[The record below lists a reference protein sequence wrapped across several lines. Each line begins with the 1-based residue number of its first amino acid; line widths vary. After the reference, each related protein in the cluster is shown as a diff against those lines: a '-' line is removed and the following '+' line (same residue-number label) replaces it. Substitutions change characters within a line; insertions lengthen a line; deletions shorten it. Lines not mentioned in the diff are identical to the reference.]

1 MKTKIM
7 ITNNANTMRVSFL
20 VILASLM
27 CMTTMSAQ
35 NTQSHQPMTYST
47 TGALIEVGDS
57 VMISRDTTH
66 YQTKEHIIHWA
77 FNKVHIIRQVNSKY
91 HPNSVLL
98 KGIYSWIS
106 ADAAIPLNRNKQYPY
121 DPNAAHHSEN
131 GAAEADHTMENAV
144 AEGTAADTVVSG
156 AELDSDD
163 SNKGKNKK
171 GRSKKDR
178 NTKKNNKASKKA
190 KGKNSASKAETTS
203 MSSTAEAAEIANYET
218 PNSGTSASSNTESVG
233 AATVGTVGYGTLGSV
248 GTVETSE
255 STTTTTITDR
265 SNPAGDSQMAKTAGD
280 SQMTEIDVVSQ
291 FANDA
296 LVSDMANVAGSM
308 GAGSMAGG
316 AGDAWNDSAMLAR
329 RDSLADIVYKRVM
342 DELAK
347 QKEIDSLMNN
357 VDRFSIGLRG
367 GFASTMADPTPTMP
381 LGYDLRFDL
390 QYAHYWMNNPKK
402 HMIGLMTGLSLGY
415 MYTNR
420 DIVWD
425 EEFTRNTSDGD
436 VHYHVTAD
444 NIRETNKQ
452 LQLEMPLMFS
462 MVSTNGFYL
471 NLGPRVLLP
480 IRTPFEQVITN
491 GHIVATDLETTDVM
505 TDNVVYGYLNED
517 QIKISGMTKQKF
529 DITVLVGMELGYE
542 FRFASGNSVGLGVYA
557 NYGVYS
563 TYSNRPLGT
572 IIDVTAPNYD
582 KIGSVDVYSM
592 TDAYTR
598 KMGHLDAGIKLSF
611 NFDSRK

>member
-121 DPNAAHHSEN
+121 DPNTAHHSDEGN

-144 AEGTAADTVVSG
+144 AEGTAADAVVSG

-178 NTKKNNKASKKA
+178 GTKKNNKASKKA
-190 KGKNSASKAETTS
+190 KGKNSAA
-203 MSSTAEAAEIANYET
+203 AEATASSDENAM
-218 PNSGTSASSNTESVG
+218 SGTATSTSSSASSTEG
-233 AATVGTVGYGTLGSV
+233 IGDATSSTTGYGTLESV
-248 GTVETSE
+248 
-255 STTTTTITDR
+255 
-265 SNPAGDSQMAKTAGD
+265 NPAESSDMEATASASNRSDDNVVSQMAN
-280 SQMTEIDVVSQ
+280 DVI
-291 FANDA
+291 AA
-296 LVSDMANVAGSM
+296 DMANVAGSM

-329 RDSLADIVYKRVM
+329 RDSLAEIVYKRVM

-347 QKEIDSLMNN
+347 QQEIDSLMNN

-402 HMIGLMTGLSLGY
+402 HMIGLMTGLSVGY

-420 DIVWD
+420 DIVWN
-425 EEFTRNTSDGD
+425 EEFTRSTSDGD

-462 MVSTNGFYL
+462 MVTTNGFYL
-471 NLGPRVLLP
+471 NVGPRVLLP

>member
-1 MKTKIM
+1 
-7 ITNNANTMRVSFL
+7 MRVSFL

-144 AEGTAADTVVSG
+144 AEGTAADAVVSG

-178 NTKKNNKASKKA
+178 STKKNNKASKKA

-203 MSSTAEAAEIANYET
+203 MSSTEEAAEIANYET

-233 AATVGTVGYGTLGSV
+233 AATVGTVGYGTLESV
-248 GTVETSE
+248 GTVEASE
-255 STTTTTITDR
+255 STTTTTVTDR
-265 SNPAGDSQMAKTAGD
+265 TNPAGD

-296 LVSDMANVAGSM
+296 LVSDMANVAGGQATSPM
-308 GAGSMAGG
+308 DAGYA
-316 AGDAWNDSAMLAR
+316 DAWNDSAMFAR

-342 DELAK
+342 EELAK
-347 QKEIDSLMNN
+347 QQEIDSLMNN

-415 MYTNR
+415 MCTNR

-444 NIRETNKQ
+444 NVRETNKQ

-471 NLGPRVLLP
+471 NVGPRVLLP

>member
-1 MKTKIM
+1 
-7 ITNNANTMRVSFL
+7 MRVSFL

-144 AEGTAADTVVSG
+144 AEGTAADAVVSG

-178 NTKKNNKASKKA
+178 GTKKNNKASKKA

-233 AATVGTVGYGTLGSV
+233 AATVGTVGYGTLESV
-248 GTVETSE
+248 GIVEASE

-265 SNPAGDSQMAKTAGD
+265 SNPAGD

-296 LVSDMANVAGSM
+296 LVSDMANVAGVQATSPM
-308 GAGSMAGG
+308 DAGYA
-316 AGDAWNDSAMLAR
+316 DAWNDSVMLAR
-329 RDSLADIVYKRVM
+329 RDSLAEIVYKRVM

-347 QKEIDSLMNN
+347 QQEIDSLMNN

-402 HMIGLMTGLSLGY
+402 HMIGLLTGLSVGY
-415 MYTNR
+415 MCTNR

-462 MVSTNGFYL
+462 MVTTNGFYL

>member
-1 MKTKIM
+1 
-7 ITNNANTMRVSFL
+7 MRVSFL

-265 SNPAGDSQMAKTAGD
+265 SNPAGDSQMAKTAGDSQMAKTAGD

>member
-1 MKTKIM
+1 
-7 ITNNANTMRVSFL
+7 MRVSFL

>member
-1 MKTKIM
+1 
-7 ITNNANTMRVSFL
+7 MRVSFL

-121 DPNAAHHSEN
+121 DPNAAHHSDEGN
-131 GAAEADHTMENAV
+131 DAAEADHTMENAV
-144 AEGTAADTVVSG
+144 AEGTAADAVVSG

-178 NTKKNNKASKKA
+178 GTKKNSKASKKA
-190 KGKNSASKAETTS
+190 KGKNSAAAEATASSDENAMSGTATS
-203 MSSTAEAAEIANYET
+203 TSSSESSTKGIGDA
-218 PNSGTSASSNTESVG
+218 TSST
-233 AATVGTVGYGTLGSV
+233 TGYGTLESV
-248 GTVETSE
+248 
-255 STTTTTITDR
+255 
-265 SNPAGDSQMAKTAGD
+265 NPAESSDIEATASASNRGDDNVVSQMAN
-280 SQMTEIDVVSQ
+280 DVI
-291 FANDA
+291 AA
-296 LVSDMANVAGSM
+296 DMANVAGSM

-329 RDSLADIVYKRVM
+329 RDSLAEIVYKRVM
-342 DELAK
+342 EELAK
-347 QKEIDSLMNN
+347 QQEIDSLMNN

-402 HMIGLMTGLSLGY
+402 HMLGLMTGLSLGY
-415 MYTNR
+415 MCTNR

-462 MVSTNGFYL
+462 MVTTNGFYL
-471 NLGPRVLLP
+471 NVGPRVLLP

>member
-1 MKTKIM
+1 
-7 ITNNANTMRVSFL
+7 MRVSFL

-35 NTQSHQPMTYST
+35 HTQSHQPMTYST

-121 DPNAAHHSEN
+121 DPNTAHHSDEGN
-131 GAAEADHTMENAV
+131 DAAEMHNAAENV
-144 AEGTAADTVVSG
+144 ASEAAATDLAQSNVVV
-156 AELDSDD
+156 DSDD
-163 SNKGKNKK
+163 TDKGKNKK
-171 GRSKKDR
+171 GRSKKNR
-178 NTKKNNKASKKA
+178 STKKNSKASKKA
-190 KGKNSASKAETTS
+190 KDKNSAA
-203 MSSTAEAAEIANYET
+203 AEATASSDENAM
-218 PNSGTSASSNTESVG
+218 SGTATSTSSSASSIEG
-233 AATVGTVGYGTLGSV
+233 IGDATSSTTGYGTLESV
-248 GTVETSE
+248 
-255 STTTTTITDR
+255 
-265 SNPAGDSQMAKTAGD
+265 NPAESSDMEATASASNRGDDNVVSQMAN
-280 SQMTEIDVVSQ
+280 DVI
-291 FANDA
+291 AA
-296 LVSDMANVAGSM
+296 DMANV
-308 GAGSMAGG
+308 

-342 DELAK
+342 EELAK
-347 QKEIDSLMNN
+347 QQKIDSLMNN

-402 HMIGLMTGLSLGY
+402 HMLGLMTGLSLGY
-415 MYTNR
+415 MCTNR

-425 EEFTRNTSDGD
+425 EEFTRSTSDGD

-462 MVSTNGFYL
+462 MVTTNGFYL
-471 NLGPRVLLP
+471 NVGPRVLLP

-505 TDNVVYGYLNED
+505 TDNIIYGYLNED

-529 DITVLVGMELGYE
+529 DITVLVGVELGYE

>member
-1 MKTKIM
+1 
-7 ITNNANTMRVSFL
+7 MRVSFL
-20 VILASLM
+20 VILVSLM

-144 AEGTAADTVVSG
+144 AEGTAADAVVSG

-178 NTKKNNKASKKA
+178 STKKNNKASKKA

-233 AATVGTVGYGTLGSV
+233 AATVGTVGYGTLESV
-248 GTVETSE
+248 GTVEASE
-255 STTTTTITDR
+255 STTMTTVTDR
-265 SNPAGDSQMAKTAGD
+265 SNPAGD

-296 LVSDMANVAGSM
+296 LVSDMANVAGGQATSPM
-308 GAGSMAGG
+308 DAGYA
-316 AGDAWNDSAMLAR
+316 DAWNDSVMLAR
-329 RDSLADIVYKRVM
+329 RDSLAEIVYKRVM

-367 GFASTMADPTPTMP
+367 GFASTMANPTPTMP

-415 MYTNR
+415 MCTNR

-444 NIRETNKQ
+444 NVRETNKQ

>member
-1 MKTKIM
+1 
-7 ITNNANTMRVSFL
+7 MRVSFL
-20 VILASLM
+20 VILVSLM

-144 AEGTAADTVVSG
+144 AEGTAADAVVSG

-178 NTKKNNKASKKA
+178 GTKKNNKASKKA

-233 AATVGTVGYGTLGSV
+233 AATVGTVGYGTLESV
-248 GTVETSE
+248 GIVEASE

-265 SNPAGDSQMAKTAGD
+265 SNPAGD

-296 LVSDMANVAGSM
+296 LVSDMANVAGVQATSPM
-308 GAGSMAGG
+308 DAGYA
-316 AGDAWNDSAMLAR
+316 DAWNDSVMLAR
-329 RDSLADIVYKRVM
+329 RDSLAEIVYKRVM

-444 NIRETNKQ
+444 NVRETNKQ

>member
-1 MKTKIM
+1 MKTRIM

-121 DPNAAHHSEN
+121 DPNTAHHSNEGN
-131 GAAEADHTMENAV
+131 DAAEMHNAAENV
-144 AEGTAADTVVSG
+144 ASEAAATDLAQSNVV
-156 AELDSDD
+156 ADSDD
-163 SNKGKNKK
+163 TDKGKKRK
-171 GRSKKDR
+171 VRSKKNR
-178 NTKKNNKASKKA
+178 STKKNSKASKKA
-190 KGKNSASKAETTS
+190 KDKSSAA
-203 MSSTAEAAEIANYET
+203 AEATASSDENAM
-218 PNSGTSASSNTESVG
+218 SGTATSTSSSASSTEGIGDATSSTTGYGSLESV
-233 AATVGTVGYGTLGSV
+233 
-248 GTVETSE
+248 
-255 STTTTTITDR
+255 
-265 SNPAGDSQMAKTAGD
+265 NPAESSDMEATASASNRGDDNVVSQMAN
-280 SQMTEIDVVSQ
+280 DVI
-291 FANDA
+291 AA
-296 LVSDMANVAGSM
+296 DMANVAGSM

-342 DELAK
+342 EELAK
-347 QKEIDSLMNN
+347 QQEIDSLMNN

-402 HMIGLMTGLSLGY
+402 HMLGLMTGLSLGY
-415 MYTNR
+415 MCTNR

-462 MVSTNGFYL
+462 MVTTNGFYL

>member
-1 MKTKIM
+1 
-7 ITNNANTMRVSFL
+7 MRVSFL

-35 NTQSHQPMTYST
+35 HTQSHQPMTYST

-121 DPNAAHHSEN
+121 DPNTAHHSDEGN
-131 GAAEADHTMENAV
+131 DAAEMHNAAENV
-144 AEGTAADTVVSG
+144 ASEAAATDLAQSNVVV
-156 AELDSDD
+156 DSDD
-163 SNKGKNKK
+163 TDKGKNKK
-171 GRSKKDR
+171 GRSKKNR
-178 NTKKNNKASKKA
+178 STKKNSKASKKA
-190 KGKNSASKAETTS
+190 KDKNSAA
-203 MSSTAEAAEIANYET
+203 AEATASSDENAM
-218 PNSGTSASSNTESVG
+218 SGTATSTSSSASSIEG
-233 AATVGTVGYGTLGSV
+233 IGDATSSTTGYGTLESV
-248 GTVETSE
+248 
-255 STTTTTITDR
+255 
-265 SNPAGDSQMAKTAGD
+265 NPAESSDMEATASASNRGDDNVVSQMAN
-280 SQMTEIDVVSQ
+280 DVI
-291 FANDA
+291 AA
-296 LVSDMANVAGSM
+296 DMANV
-308 GAGSMAGG
+308 

-342 DELAK
+342 EELAK
-347 QKEIDSLMNN
+347 QQKIDSLMNN

-402 HMIGLMTGLSLGY
+402 HMLGLMTGLSLGY

-425 EEFTRNTSDGD
+425 EEFTRSTSDGD

-462 MVSTNGFYL
+462 MVTTNGFYL
-471 NLGPRVLLP
+471 NVGPRVLLP

-505 TDNVVYGYLNED
+505 TDNIIYGYLNED

-529 DITVLVGMELGYE
+529 DITVLVGVELGYE

>member
-1 MKTKIM
+1 
-7 ITNNANTMRVSFL
+7 MRVSFL

-121 DPNAAHHSEN
+121 DPNTAHHSNEGN
-131 GAAEADHTMENAV
+131 DAAEMHNAAENV
-144 AEGTAADTVVSG
+144 ASEAAATDLAQSNVV
-156 AELDSDD
+156 ADSDD
-163 SNKGKNKK
+163 TDKGKKRK
-171 GRSKKDR
+171 VRSKKNR
-178 NTKKNNKASKKA
+178 STKKNSKASKKA
-190 KGKNSASKAETTS
+190 KDKSSAA
-203 MSSTAEAAEIANYET
+203 AEATASSDENAM
-218 PNSGTSASSNTESVG
+218 SGTATSTSSSASSTEGIGDATSSTTGYGSLESV
-233 AATVGTVGYGTLGSV
+233 
-248 GTVETSE
+248 
-255 STTTTTITDR
+255 
-265 SNPAGDSQMAKTAGD
+265 NPAESSDMEATASASNRGDDNVVSQMAN
-280 SQMTEIDVVSQ
+280 DVI
-291 FANDA
+291 AA
-296 LVSDMANVAGSM
+296 DMANVAGSM
-308 GAGSMAGG
+308 GAGSM

-342 DELAK
+342 EELAK
-347 QKEIDSLMNN
+347 QQEIDSLMNN

-415 MYTNR
+415 MCTNR

-462 MVSTNGFYL
+462 MVTTNGFYL
-471 NLGPRVLLP
+471 NVGPRVLLP

-505 TDNVVYGYLNED
+505 TDNIIYGYLNED

>member
-1 MKTKIM
+1 
-7 ITNNANTMRVSFL
+7 MRVSFL

-144 AEGTAADTVVSG
+144 AEGTAADAVVSG

-178 NTKKNNKASKKA
+178 STKKNNKASKKA

-265 SNPAGDSQMAKTAGD
+265 SNPAGDSQMAKTAGDSQMAKTAGD

>member
-1 MKTKIM
+1 
-7 ITNNANTMRVSFL
+7 MRVSFL

-131 GAAEADHTMENAV
+131 GAVEADHTMENAV
-144 AEGTAADTVVSG
+144 AEGTAADAVVSG

-178 NTKKNNKASKKA
+178 GTKKNNKASKKA
-190 KGKNSASKAETTS
+190 KGKNSAA
-203 MSSTAEAAEIANYET
+203 AEATASSDENAM
-218 PNSGTSASSNTESVG
+218 SGTATSTSSSASSTEG
-233 AATVGTVGYGTLGSV
+233 IGDATSSTTGYGTLESV
-248 GTVETSE
+248 
-255 STTTTTITDR
+255 
-265 SNPAGDSQMAKTAGD
+265 NPAESSDMEATASASNRGDDNVVSQMAN
-280 SQMTEIDVVSQ
+280 DVI
-291 FANDA
+291 AA
-296 LVSDMANVAGSM
+296 DMANVAGSM

-316 AGDAWNDSAMLAR
+316 ASDAWNDSAMLAR
-329 RDSLADIVYKRVM
+329 RDSLAEIVYKRVM
-342 DELAK
+342 EELAK
-347 QKEIDSLMNN
+347 QQEIDSLMNN

-462 MVSTNGFYL
+462 MVTTNGFCL
-471 NLGPRVLLP
+471 NVGPRVLLP

>member
-20 VILASLM
+20 VILVSLM

-144 AEGTAADTVVSG
+144 AEGTAADAVVSG
-156 AELDSDD
+156 TELDSDD

-178 NTKKNNKASKKA
+178 STKKNNKASKKA
-190 KGKNSASKAETTS
+190 KGKNSASKVETTS
-203 MSSTAEAAEIANYET
+203 MSSTEEAAEIANYET
-218 PNSGTSASSNTESVG
+218 PNLGTSASSNTESVG
-233 AATVGTVGYGTLGSV
+233 AATVGTVGYGTLESV
-248 GTVETSE
+248 GTVEASE
-255 STTTTTITDR
+255 STTMTTVTDR
-265 SNPAGDSQMAKTAGD
+265 SNPAGD

-296 LVSDMANVAGSM
+296 LVSDMANVAGGQATSPM
-308 GAGSMAGG
+308 DAGYA
-316 AGDAWNDSAMLAR
+316 DAWNDSVMLAR
-329 RDSLADIVYKRVM
+329 RDSLAEIVYKRVM

-367 GFASTMADPTPTMP
+367 GFASTMANPTPTMP

-415 MYTNR
+415 MCTNR

-444 NIRETNKQ
+444 NVRETNKQ

>member
-1 MKTKIM
+1 
-7 ITNNANTMRVSFL
+7 MRVSFL

-144 AEGTAADTVVSG
+144 AEGTAADAVVSG

-178 NTKKNNKASKKA
+178 GTKKNNKASKKA
-190 KGKNSASKAETTS
+190 KGKNTAA
-203 MSSTAEAAEIANYET
+203 AEATASSDENT
-218 PNSGTSASSNTESVG
+218 MSGTATSTSSSASSTEG
-233 AATVGTVGYGTLGSV
+233 IGDATSSTTGYGTLESV
-248 GTVETSE
+248 
-255 STTTTTITDR
+255 
-265 SNPAGDSQMAKTAGD
+265 NPAESSDMEATASASNRGDGNVVSQMAN
-280 SQMTEIDVVSQ
+280 DVI
-291 FANDA
+291 AA
-296 LVSDMANVAGSM
+296 DMANVAGSM
-308 GAGSMAGG
+308 GAGNMAGG
-316 AGDAWNDSAMLAR
+316 ASDAWNDSVMLAR
-329 RDSLADIVYKRVM
+329 RDSLAEIVYKRVM

-415 MYTNR
+415 MCTNR

-444 NIRETNKQ
+444 NVRETNKQ

-598 KMGHLDAGIKLSF
+598 KMGHLDVGIKLSF

>member
-1 MKTKIM
+1 
-7 ITNNANTMRVSFL
+7 MRVSFL

-35 NTQSHQPMTYST
+35 HTQSHQPMTYST

-121 DPNAAHHSEN
+121 DPNTAHHSDEGN
-131 GAAEADHTMENAV
+131 DAAEMHNAAENV
-144 AEGTAADTVVSG
+144 ASEAAATDFAQSNVV
-156 AELDSDD
+156 ADSDD
-163 SNKGKNKK
+163 TDKGKNRK
-171 GRSKKDR
+171 GRSKKNR
-178 NTKKNNKASKKA
+178 STKKNSKASKKA
-190 KGKNSASKAETTS
+190 KDKNSAA
-203 MSSTAEAAEIANYET
+203 AEATASSDENAM
-218 PNSGTSASSNTESVG
+218 SGTATSTSSSASSTEGIGDATSSTTGSGTLESV
-233 AATVGTVGYGTLGSV
+233 
-248 GTVETSE
+248 
-255 STTTTTITDR
+255 
-265 SNPAGDSQMAKTAGD
+265 NPAESSDMEVTASASNRGDDNVVSQMAN
-280 SQMTEIDVVSQ
+280 DVI
-291 FANDA
+291 AA
-296 LVSDMANVAGSM
+296 DMANVAGSM
-308 GAGSMAGG
+308 GAGSMAG
-316 AGDAWNDSAMLAR
+316 DAWNDSAMLAR
-329 RDSLADIVYKRVM
+329 RDSIADIVYKRVM
-342 DELAK
+342 EELAK
-347 QKEIDSLMNN
+347 QQEIDSLMNN

-402 HMIGLMTGLSLGY
+402 HMLGLMTGLSLGY

-425 EEFTRNTSDGD
+425 EEFTRSTSDGD

-462 MVSTNGFYL
+462 MVTTNGFYL
-471 NLGPRVLLP
+471 NVGPRVLLP

-505 TDNVVYGYLNED
+505 TDNIIYGYLNED

>member
-1 MKTKIM
+1 
-7 ITNNANTMRVSFL
+7 MRVSFL

-35 NTQSHQPMTYST
+35 HTQSHQPMTYST

-121 DPNAAHHSEN
+121 DPNTAHHSDEGN
-131 GAAEADHTMENAV
+131 DAAEMHNAAENV
-144 AEGTAADTVVSG
+144 ASEAAATDLAQSNVV
-156 AELDSDD
+156 ADSDD
-163 SNKGKNKK
+163 TDKAKKRK
-171 GRSKKDR
+171 GRSKKNR
-178 NTKKNNKASKKA
+178 STKKNSKASKKA
-190 KGKNSASKAETTS
+190 KDKNS
-203 MSSTAEAAEIANYET
+203 EAAEAT
-218 PNSGTSASSNTESVG
+218 ASSDENAMT
-233 AATVGTVGYGTLGSV
+233 TGYGTLESV
-248 GTVETSE
+248 
-255 STTTTTITDR
+255 
-265 SNPAGDSQMAKTAGD
+265 NPAESSDMEATASASNRGDDNVVSQMANNVIA
-280 SQMTEIDVVSQ
+280 
-291 FANDA
+291 A
-296 LVSDMANVAGSM
+296 DMANV
-308 GAGSMAGG
+308 

-342 DELAK
+342 EELAK
-347 QKEIDSLMNN
+347 QQKIDSLMNN

-402 HMIGLMTGLSLGY
+402 HMLGLMTGLSLGY

-425 EEFTRNTSDGD
+425 EEFTRSTSDGD

-462 MVSTNGFYL
+462 MVTTNGFYL
-471 NLGPRVLLP
+471 NVGPRVLLP

-505 TDNVVYGYLNED
+505 TDNVIYGYLNAD

-529 DITVLVGMELGYE
+529 DITVLVGVELGYE

>member
-1 MKTKIM
+1 
-7 ITNNANTMRVSFL
+7 MRVSFL

-35 NTQSHQPMTYST
+35 HTQSHQPMTYST

-121 DPNAAHHSEN
+121 DPNTAHHSDEGN
-131 GAAEADHTMENAV
+131 DAAEMHNAAENV
-144 AEGTAADTVVSG
+144 ASEAATDLAQSNVV
-156 AELDSDD
+156 ADSDD
-163 SNKGKNKK
+163 TDKAKKRK
-171 GRSKKDR
+171 GRSKKNR
-178 NTKKNNKASKKA
+178 STKKNSKASKKA
-190 KGKNSASKAETTS
+190 KDKNS
-203 MSSTAEAAEIANYET
+203 EAAEAT
-218 PNSGTSASSNTESVG
+218 ASSDENAMT
-233 AATVGTVGYGTLGSV
+233 TGYGTLESV
-248 GTVETSE
+248 
-255 STTTTTITDR
+255 
-265 SNPAGDSQMAKTAGD
+265 NPAESSDMEATASASNRGDDNVVSQMAN
-280 SQMTEIDVVSQ
+280 DVI
-291 FANDA
+291 AA
-296 LVSDMANVAGSM
+296 DMANV
-308 GAGSMAGG
+308 

-342 DELAK
+342 EELAK
-347 QKEIDSLMNN
+347 QQEIDSLMNN

-402 HMIGLMTGLSLGY
+402 HMLGLMTGLSLGY

-462 MVSTNGFYL
+462 MVTTNGFYL
-471 NLGPRVLLP
+471 NVGPRVLLP

-505 TDNVVYGYLNED
+505 TDNIIYGYLNED

-529 DITVLVGMELGYE
+529 DITVLVGVELGYE

>member
-1 MKTKIM
+1 
-7 ITNNANTMRVSFL
+7 MRVSFL

-121 DPNAAHHSEN
+121 DPNTAHHSDEGN

-144 AEGTAADTVVSG
+144 AEGTAADAVVSG

-178 NTKKNNKASKKA
+178 GTKKNNKASKKA
-190 KGKNSASKAETTS
+190 KGKNSAA
-203 MSSTAEAAEIANYET
+203 AEATASSDENAM
-218 PNSGTSASSNTESVG
+218 SGTATSTSSSASSTEG
-233 AATVGTVGYGTLGSV
+233 IGDATSSTTGYGTLESV
-248 GTVETSE
+248 
-255 STTTTTITDR
+255 
-265 SNPAGDSQMAKTAGD
+265 NPAESSDMEATASASNRSDDNVVSQMAN
-280 SQMTEIDVVSQ
+280 DVI
-291 FANDA
+291 AA
-296 LVSDMANVAGSM
+296 DMANVAGSM

-329 RDSLADIVYKRVM
+329 RDSLAEIVYKRVM

-347 QKEIDSLMNN
+347 QQEIDSLMNN

-402 HMIGLMTGLSLGY
+402 HMIGLMTGLSVGY

-420 DIVWD
+420 DIVWN
-425 EEFTRNTSDGD
+425 EEFTRSTSDGD

-462 MVSTNGFYL
+462 MVTTNGFYL
-471 NLGPRVLLP
+471 NVGPRVLLP

>member
-1 MKTKIM
+1 
-7 ITNNANTMRVSFL
+7 MRVSFL

-35 NTQSHQPMTYST
+35 HTQSHQPMTYST

-121 DPNAAHHSEN
+121 DPNTAHHSDEGN
-131 GAAEADHTMENAV
+131 DAAEMHNAAENV
-144 AEGTAADTVVSG
+144 ASEAATTDLAQSNVV
-156 AELDSDD
+156 ADSDD
-163 SNKGKNKK
+163 TDKAKKRK
-171 GRSKKDR
+171 GRSKKNR
-178 NTKKNNKASKKA
+178 STKKNSKASKKA
-190 KGKNSASKAETTS
+190 KDKNSAA
-203 MSSTAEAAEIANYET
+203 AEAT
-218 PNSGTSASSNTESVG
+218 ASSDENAMT
-233 AATVGTVGYGTLGSV
+233 TGYGTLESV
-248 GTVETSE
+248 
-255 STTTTTITDR
+255 
-265 SNPAGDSQMAKTAGD
+265 NPAESSDMEATASASNRGDDNVVSQMAN
-280 SQMTEIDVVSQ
+280 DVI
-291 FANDA
+291 AA
-296 LVSDMANVAGSM
+296 DMANVAGSM
-308 GAGSMAGG
+308 GAGSMAGV

-342 DELAK
+342 EELAK
-347 QKEIDSLMNN
+347 QQKIDSLMNN

-402 HMIGLMTGLSLGY
+402 HMLGLMTGLSLGY

-425 EEFTRNTSDGD
+425 EEFTRSTSDGD

-462 MVSTNGFYL
+462 MVTTNGFYL
-471 NLGPRVLLP
+471 NVGPRVLLP

-505 TDNVVYGYLNED
+505 TDNVIYGYLNED

-529 DITVLVGMELGYE
+529 DITVLVGVELGYE

>member
-1 MKTKIM
+1 
-7 ITNNANTMRVSFL
+7 MRVSFL

-121 DPNAAHHSEN
+121 DPNTAHHSDEGN

-144 AEGTAADTVVSG
+144 AEGTAADAVVSG

-178 NTKKNNKASKKA
+178 GTKKNNKASKKA
-190 KGKNSASKAETTS
+190 KGKNSASKTETTS

-233 AATVGTVGYGTLGSV
+233 AATVGTVGYGTLESV
-248 GTVETSE
+248 GTVEASE

-296 LVSDMANVAGSM
+296 LVSDMANVAGVQATSPM
-308 GAGSMAGG
+308 DAGYA
-316 AGDAWNDSAMLAR
+316 DAWNDSVMLAR
-329 RDSLADIVYKRVM
+329 RDSLAEIVYKRVM

-444 NIRETNKQ
+444 NVRETNKQ

>member
-1 MKTKIM
+1 
-7 ITNNANTMRVSFL
+7 MRVSFL

-144 AEGTAADTVVSG
+144 AEGTAADAVVSG

-178 NTKKNNKASKKA
+178 GTKKNNKASKKA

-233 AATVGTVGYGTLGSV
+233 AATVGTVGYGTLESV
-248 GTVETSE
+248 GIVEASE

-265 SNPAGDSQMAKTAGD
+265 SNPAGD

-296 LVSDMANVAGSM
+296 LVSDMANVAGVQATSPM
-308 GAGSMAGG
+308 DAGYA
-316 AGDAWNDSAMLAR
+316 DAWNDSVMLAR
-329 RDSLADIVYKRVM
+329 RDSLAEIVYKRVM

-444 NIRETNKQ
+444 NVRETNKQ

>member
-35 NTQSHQPMTYST
+35 HTQSHQPMTYST

-121 DPNAAHHSEN
+121 DPNTAHHSDEGN
-131 GAAEADHTMENAV
+131 DVAEMHNAAENV
-144 AEGTAADTVVSG
+144 ASEAAATDLAQSNVVV
-156 AELDSDD
+156 DSDD
-163 SNKGKNKK
+163 TDKSKNKK
-171 GRSKKDR
+171 GRSKKNR
-178 NTKKNNKASKKA
+178 STKKNSRASKKA
-190 KGKNSASKAETTS
+190 KDKSSAA
-203 MSSTAEAAEIANYET
+203 AEAT
-218 PNSGTSASSNTESVG
+218 ASSDENAMT
-233 AATVGTVGYGTLGSV
+233 TGYGTLESV
-248 GTVETSE
+248 
-255 STTTTTITDR
+255 
-265 SNPAGDSQMAKTAGD
+265 NPAESSDMEATASASNRGDDNVVSQMAN
-280 SQMTEIDVVSQ
+280 DVI
-291 FANDA
+291 AA
-296 LVSDMANVAGSM
+296 DMASVAGSM

-329 RDSLADIVYKRVM
+329 RDSIADIVYKRVM
-342 DELAK
+342 EELAK
-347 QKEIDSLMNN
+347 QQKIDSLMNN

-402 HMIGLMTGLSLGY
+402 HMLGLMTGLSLGY

-462 MVSTNGFYL
+462 MVTTNGFYL
-471 NLGPRVLLP
+471 NVGPRVLLP

-505 TDNVVYGYLNED
+505 TDNVIYGYLNED

-529 DITVLVGMELGYE
+529 DITVLVGVELGYE

>member
-1 MKTKIM
+1 
-7 ITNNANTMRVSFL
+7 MRVSFL
-20 VILASLM
+20 VILVSLM

-144 AEGTAADTVVSG
+144 AEGTAADAVVSG

-178 NTKKNNKASKKA
+178 STKKNNKASKKA
-190 KGKNSASKAETTS
+190 KGKNSASKVETTS

-233 AATVGTVGYGTLGSV
+233 AATVGTVGYGTLESV
-248 GTVETSE
+248 GRVEASE

-265 SNPAGDSQMAKTAGD
+265 SNPAGDSQM
-280 SQMTEIDVVSQ
+280 TEIDVVSQ
-291 FANDA
+291 FANEA
-296 LVSDMANVAGSM
+296 LVSDMVNVAGVQATSPM
-308 GAGSMAGG
+308 DAGYA
-316 AGDAWNDSAMLAR
+316 DAWNDSVMLAR
-329 RDSLADIVYKRVM
+329 RDSLAEIVYKRVM

-436 VHYHVTAD
+436 VRYHVTAD
-444 NIRETNKQ
+444 NVRETNKQ

>member
-1 MKTKIM
+1 
-7 ITNNANTMRVSFL
+7 MRVSFL

-121 DPNAAHHSEN
+121 DPNTAHHSNEGN
-131 GAAEADHTMENAV
+131 DAAEMHNAAENV
-144 AEGTAADTVVSG
+144 ASEAAATDLAQSNVV
-156 AELDSDD
+156 ADSDD
-163 SNKGKNKK
+163 TDKGKKRK
-171 GRSKKDR
+171 VRSKKNR
-178 NTKKNNKASKKA
+178 STKKNSKASKKA
-190 KGKNSASKAETTS
+190 KDKSSAA
-203 MSSTAEAAEIANYET
+203 AEATASSDENAM
-218 PNSGTSASSNTESVG
+218 SGTATSTSSSASSTEGIGDATSSTTGYGSLESVNPTESSDME
-233 AATVGTVGYGTLGSV
+233 ATASA
-248 GTVETSE
+248 
-255 STTTTTITDR
+255 
-265 SNPAGDSQMAKTAGD
+265 SNRGDDNVVSQMAN
-280 SQMTEIDVVSQ
+280 DVI
-291 FANDA
+291 AA
-296 LVSDMANVAGSM
+296 DMANVAGSM

-342 DELAK
+342 EELAK
-347 QKEIDSLMNN
+347 QQEIDSLMNN

-402 HMIGLMTGLSLGY
+402 HMLGLMTGLSLGY
-415 MYTNR
+415 MCTNR

-462 MVSTNGFYL
+462 MVTTNGFYL
-471 NLGPRVLLP
+471 NVGPRVLLP

-505 TDNVVYGYLNED
+505 TDNVVYGYLSED

>member
-1 MKTKIM
+1 
-7 ITNNANTMRVSFL
+7 MRVSFL

-121 DPNAAHHSEN
+121 DPNAAHHSDEGN
-131 GAAEADHTMENAV
+131 DAAEMHNAAENV
-144 AEGTAADTVVSG
+144 ASEAATDLAKSNVV
-156 AELDSDD
+156 ADSDD
-163 SNKGKNKK
+163 TDKGKNRK
-171 GRSKKDR
+171 GRSKKNR
-178 NTKKNNKASKKA
+178 STKKNSKASKKA
-190 KGKNSASKAETTS
+190 KDKNSAA
-203 MSSTAEAAEIANYET
+203 AEATASSDENAMSVT
-218 PNSGTSASSNTESVG
+218 ATSTSSSASSTEG
-233 AATVGTVGYGTLGSV
+233 IGDATSSTTGYGTLESV
-248 GTVETSE
+248 
-255 STTTTTITDR
+255 
-265 SNPAGDSQMAKTAGD
+265 NPAESSDMEATASASNRGDDNVVSQMAN
-280 SQMTEIDVVSQ
+280 DVI
-291 FANDA
+291 AA
-296 LVSDMANVAGSM
+296 DMANVAGSM

-342 DELAK
+342 EELAK
-347 QKEIDSLMNN
+347 QQEIDSLMNN

-367 GFASTMADPTPTMP
+367 GFASTMADPTPSMP

-415 MYTNR
+415 MCTNR

-444 NIRETNKQ
+444 NICETNKQ

-462 MVSTNGFYL
+462 MVTTNGFYL
-471 NLGPRVLLP
+471 NVGPRVLLP

-542 FRFASGNSVGLGVYA
+542 FRFVSGNSVGLGVYA

>member
-1 MKTKIM
+1 
-7 ITNNANTMRVSFL
+7 
-20 VILASLM
+20 
-27 CMTTMSAQ
+27 
-35 NTQSHQPMTYST
+35 
-47 TGALIEVGDS
+47 
-57 VMISRDTTH
+57 
-66 YQTKEHIIHWA
+66 
-77 FNKVHIIRQVNSKY
+77 
-91 HPNSVLL
+91 
-98 KGIYSWIS
+98 
-106 ADAAIPLNRNKQYPY
+106 
-121 DPNAAHHSEN
+121 
-131 GAAEADHTMENAV
+131 
-144 AEGTAADTVVSG
+144 
-156 AELDSDD
+156 
-163 SNKGKNKK
+163 
-171 GRSKKDR
+171 
-178 NTKKNNKASKKA
+178 
-190 KGKNSASKAETTS
+190 

-233 AATVGTVGYGTLGSV
+233 AATVGTVGYGTLESV
-248 GTVETSE
+248 GTVEASE

-265 SNPAGDSQMAKTAGD
+265 SNPAGD

-296 LVSDMANVAGSM
+296 LVSDMANVAGVQATSPM
-308 GAGSMAGG
+308 DAGYA
-316 AGDAWNDSAMLAR
+316 DAWNDSVMLAR
-329 RDSLADIVYKRVM
+329 RDSLAEIVYKRVM

-444 NIRETNKQ
+444 NVRETNKQ

>member
-1 MKTKIM
+1 
-7 ITNNANTMRVSFL
+7 MRVSFL

-35 NTQSHQPMTYST
+35 HTQSHQPMTYST

-121 DPNAAHHSEN
+121 DPNTAHHSDEGN
-131 GAAEADHTMENAV
+131 DAAEMHNAAENV
-144 AEGTAADTVVSG
+144 ASEAAATDLAQSNVV
-156 AELDSDD
+156 ADSDD
-163 SNKGKNKK
+163 TDKAKKRK
-171 GRSKKDR
+171 GRSKKNR
-178 NTKKNNKASKKA
+178 STKKNSKASKKA
-190 KGKNSASKAETTS
+190 KDKNSEAAEATASSDENA
-203 MSSTAEAAEIANYET
+203 MSSTA
-218 PNSGTSASSNTESVG
+218 TSTSSSVSSTEG
-233 AATVGTVGYGTLGSV
+233 IGDATSSTTGYGTLESV
-248 GTVETSE
+248 
-255 STTTTTITDR
+255 
-265 SNPAGDSQMAKTAGD
+265 NPAESSDMEATASASNRGDDNVVSQMAN
-280 SQMTEIDVVSQ
+280 DVI
-291 FANDA
+291 AA
-296 LVSDMANVAGSM
+296 DMANVAGSM

-342 DELAK
+342 EELAK
-347 QKEIDSLMNN
+347 QQEIDSLMNN

-381 LGYDLRFDL
+381 LGYDLRLDL

-402 HMIGLMTGLSLGY
+402 HMLGLMTGLSLGY

-462 MVSTNGFYL
+462 MVTTNGFYL
-471 NLGPRVLLP
+471 NVGPRVLLP

-505 TDNVVYGYLNED
+505 TDNVIYGYLNED

>member
-1 MKTKIM
+1 
-7 ITNNANTMRVSFL
+7 MRVSFL

-35 NTQSHQPMTYST
+35 HTQSHQPMTYST

-121 DPNAAHHSEN
+121 DPNTAHHSNEGN
-131 GAAEADHTMENAV
+131 DAAEMHNAAENV
-144 AEGTAADTVVSG
+144 ASEAAATDLAQSNVV
-156 AELDSDD
+156 ADSDD
-163 SNKGKNKK
+163 TDKAKKRK
-171 GRSKKDR
+171 GRSKKNR
-178 NTKKNNKASKKA
+178 STKKNSKASKKA
-190 KGKNSASKAETTS
+190 KDKSSAAAEATASSDENAMSGTATS
-203 MSSTAEAAEIANYET
+203 TSSSVSSTEGIGDA
-218 PNSGTSASSNTESVG
+218 TSST
-233 AATVGTVGYGTLGSV
+233 TGYGTLESV
-248 GTVETSE
+248 
-255 STTTTTITDR
+255 
-265 SNPAGDSQMAKTAGD
+265 NPAESSDMEATASASNRGDDNVVSQMAN
-280 SQMTEIDVVSQ
+280 DVI
-291 FANDA
+291 AA
-296 LVSDMANVAGSM
+296 DMANV
-308 GAGSMAGG
+308 

-329 RDSLADIVYKRVM
+329 RDSIADIVYKRVM
-342 DELAK
+342 EELAK
-347 QKEIDSLMNN
+347 QQKIDSLMNN

-402 HMIGLMTGLSLGY
+402 HMLGLMTGLSLGY

-462 MVSTNGFYL
+462 MVTTNGFYL
-471 NLGPRVLLP
+471 NVGPRVLLP

-505 TDNVVYGYLNED
+505 TDNVIYGYLNED

-529 DITVLVGMELGYE
+529 DITVLVGVELGYE

-572 IIDVTAPNYD
+572 IIDVTAPNDD

>member
-121 DPNAAHHSEN
+121 DPNAAHHSDEGN
-131 GAAEADHTMENAV
+131 DAAEMHNAAENV
-144 AEGTAADTVVSG
+144 ASEAATDLAKSNVV
-156 AELDSDD
+156 ADSDD
-163 SNKGKNKK
+163 TDKGKNRK
-171 GRSKKDR
+171 GRSKKNR
-178 NTKKNNKASKKA
+178 STKKNSKASKKA
-190 KGKNSASKAETTS
+190 KDKNSAA
-203 MSSTAEAAEIANYET
+203 AEAAASSDENAM
-218 PNSGTSASSNTESVG
+218 SGTATSTSSSASSTEG
-233 AATVGTVGYGTLGSV
+233 IGDATSSTTGYGTLESV
-248 GTVETSE
+248 
-255 STTTTTITDR
+255 
-265 SNPAGDSQMAKTAGD
+265 NPAESSDMEATASASNRGDDNVVSQMAN
-280 SQMTEIDVVSQ
+280 DVI
-291 FANDA
+291 AA
-296 LVSDMANVAGSM
+296 DMANVAGSM

-316 AGDAWNDSAMLAR
+316 AGDAWNDSVMLAR
-329 RDSLADIVYKRVM
+329 RDSLAEIVYKRVM
-342 DELAK
+342 EELAK
-347 QKEIDSLMNN
+347 QQEIDSLMNN

-415 MYTNR
+415 MCTNR

-444 NIRETNKQ
+444 NVHETNKQ

>member
-1 MKTKIM
+1 
-7 ITNNANTMRVSFL
+7 MRVSFL

-121 DPNAAHHSEN
+121 DPNAAHHSDEGN
-131 GAAEADHTMENAV
+131 DAAEADHTMENAV
-144 AEGTAADTVVSG
+144 AEGTAADAVVSG

-178 NTKKNNKASKKA
+178 GTKKNNKASKKA
-190 KGKNSASKAETTS
+190 KGKNSAA
-203 MSSTAEAAEIANYET
+203 AEATASSDENAM
-218 PNSGTSASSNTESVG
+218 SGTATSTSSSASSTEG
-233 AATVGTVGYGTLGSV
+233 IGDATSSTTGYGTLESV
-248 GTVETSE
+248 
-255 STTTTTITDR
+255 
-265 SNPAGDSQMAKTAGD
+265 NPAESSDMEATASASNRGDDNVVSQMAN
-280 SQMTEIDVVSQ
+280 DVI
-291 FANDA
+291 AA
-296 LVSDMANVAGSM
+296 DMANVAGAM

-316 AGDAWNDSAMLAR
+316 AGDAWNDSVMLAR

-347 QKEIDSLMNN
+347 QQEIDSLMNN

-402 HMIGLMTGLSLGY
+402 HMIGLMTGLSVGY

-462 MVSTNGFYL
+462 MVTTNGFYL
-471 NLGPRVLLP
+471 NVGPRVLLP

>member
-121 DPNAAHHSEN
+121 DPNTAHHSNEGN
-131 GAAEADHTMENAV
+131 DAAEMHNAAENV
-144 AEGTAADTVVSG
+144 ASEAAATDLAQSNVV
-156 AELDSDD
+156 ADSDD
-163 SNKGKNKK
+163 TDKGKKRK
-171 GRSKKDR
+171 VRSKKNR
-178 NTKKNNKASKKA
+178 STKKNSKASKKA
-190 KGKNSASKAETTS
+190 KDKSSAA
-203 MSSTAEAAEIANYET
+203 AEATASSDENAM
-218 PNSGTSASSNTESVG
+218 SGTATSTSSSASSTEGIGDATSSTTGYGSLESV
-233 AATVGTVGYGTLGSV
+233 
-248 GTVETSE
+248 
-255 STTTTTITDR
+255 
-265 SNPAGDSQMAKTAGD
+265 NPAESSDMEATASASNRGDDNVVSQMAN
-280 SQMTEIDVVSQ
+280 DVI
-291 FANDA
+291 AA
-296 LVSDMANVAGSM
+296 DMANVAGSM

-342 DELAK
+342 EELAK
-347 QKEIDSLMNN
+347 QQEIDSLMNN

-402 HMIGLMTGLSLGY
+402 HMLGLMTGLSLGY
-415 MYTNR
+415 MCTNR

-462 MVSTNGFYL
+462 MVTTNGFYL

-505 TDNVVYGYLNED
+505 TDNVVYGYLSED

>member
-1 MKTKIM
+1 
-7 ITNNANTMRVSFL
+7 MRVSFL

-144 AEGTAADTVVSG
+144 AEGTAADAVVSG

-178 NTKKNNKASKKA
+178 STKKNNKASKKA

-480 IRTPFEQVITN
+480 IRTPFEQVITD

-529 DITVLVGMELGYE
+529 DITVLVGLELGYE

>member
-1 MKTKIM
+1 
-7 ITNNANTMRVSFL
+7 MRVSFL

-144 AEGTAADTVVSG
+144 AEGTAADAVVSG

-178 NTKKNNKASKKA
+178 GTKKNNKASKKA

-233 AATVGTVGYGTLGSV
+233 AATVGTVGYGTLESV
-248 GTVETSE
+248 GTVEASE

-265 SNPAGDSQMAKTAGD
+265 SNPAGD

-296 LVSDMANVAGSM
+296 LVSDMANVAGVQATSPM
-308 GAGSMAGG
+308 DAGYA
-316 AGDAWNDSAMLAR
+316 DAWNDSVMLAR
-329 RDSLADIVYKRVM
+329 RDSLAEIVYKRVM

-367 GFASTMADPTPTMP
+367 GFASTMANPTPTMP

-444 NIRETNKQ
+444 NVRETNKQ

>member
-1 MKTKIM
+1 
-7 ITNNANTMRVSFL
+7 MRVSFL

-144 AEGTAADTVVSG
+144 AEGTAADAVVSG

-178 NTKKNNKASKKA
+178 STKKNNKASKKA

-203 MSSTAEAAEIANYET
+203 MSSTEEAAEIANYET

-233 AATVGTVGYGTLGSV
+233 AATVGTVGYGTLESV
-248 GTVETSE
+248 GTVEASE
-255 STTTTTITDR
+255 STTMTTVTDR
-265 SNPAGDSQMAKTAGD
+265 SNPAGD

-296 LVSDMANVAGSM
+296 LVSDMANVAGGQATSPM
-308 GAGSMAGG
+308 DAGYA
-316 AGDAWNDSAMLAR
+316 DAWNDSVMLAR
-329 RDSLADIVYKRVM
+329 RDSLAEIVYKRVM

-367 GFASTMADPTPTMP
+367 GFASTMANPTPTMP

-415 MYTNR
+415 MCTNR

-444 NIRETNKQ
+444 NVRETNKQ

>member
-1 MKTKIM
+1 
-7 ITNNANTMRVSFL
+7 MRVSFL

-35 NTQSHQPMTYST
+35 HTQSHQPMTYST

-121 DPNAAHHSEN
+121 DPNTAHHSDEGN
-131 GAAEADHTMENAV
+131 DAAEMHNAAENV
-144 AEGTAADTVVSG
+144 ASEAAATDLAQSNVV
-156 AELDSDD
+156 ADSDD
-163 SNKGKNKK
+163 TDKAKKRK
-171 GRSKKDR
+171 GRSKKNR
-178 NTKKNNKASKKA
+178 STKKNSKASKKA
-190 KGKNSASKAETTS
+190 KDKNSAA
-203 MSSTAEAAEIANYET
+203 AEATASSDENAM
-218 PNSGTSASSNTESVG
+218 SGTATSTSSSASSTEG
-233 AATVGTVGYGTLGSV
+233 IGDATSSTTGYGTLESV
-248 GTVETSE
+248 
-255 STTTTTITDR
+255 
-265 SNPAGDSQMAKTAGD
+265 NPAESSDMEATASASNRGDDNVVSQMAN
-280 SQMTEIDVVSQ
+280 DVI
-291 FANDA
+291 AA
-296 LVSDMANVAGSM
+296 DMANVAGSM
-308 GAGSMAGG
+308 GAGSM

-342 DELAK
+342 EELAK
-347 QKEIDSLMNN
+347 QQKIDSLMNN

-402 HMIGLMTGLSLGY
+402 HMLGLMTGLSLGY
-415 MYTNR
+415 MCTNR

-462 MVSTNGFYL
+462 MVTTNGFYL
-471 NLGPRVLLP
+471 NVGPRVLLP

-505 TDNVVYGYLNED
+505 TDNVIYGYLNED

-529 DITVLVGMELGYE
+529 DITVLVGVELGYE

>member
-1 MKTKIM
+1 
-7 ITNNANTMRVSFL
+7 MRVSFL
-20 VILASLM
+20 VILVSLM

-106 ADAAIPLNRNKQYPY
+106 ADAAIPLNRDKQYPY

-144 AEGTAADTVVSG
+144 AEGTAADAVVSG

-178 NTKKNNKASKKA
+178 STKKNNKASKKA
-190 KGKNSASKAETTS
+190 KGKNSASKVETTS
-203 MSSTAEAAEIANYET
+203 MSSTEEAAEIANYET
-218 PNSGTSASSNTESVG
+218 PNLGTSASSNTESVG
-233 AATVGTVGYGTLGSV
+233 AATVGTVGYGTLESV
-248 GTVETSE
+248 GTVEASE

-265 SNPAGDSQMAKTAGD
+265 SNPAGD

-296 LVSDMANVAGSM
+296 LVSDMANVAGVQATSPM
-308 GAGSMAGG
+308 DAGYA
-316 AGDAWNDSAMLAR
+316 DAWNDSVMLAR
-329 RDSLADIVYKRVM
+329 RDSLAEIVYKRVM

-367 GFASTMADPTPTMP
+367 GFASTMANPTPTMP

-415 MYTNR
+415 MCTNR

-444 NIRETNKQ
+444 NVRETNKQ